1 MWLRLWNSVIVRLI
15 IKELHARIAHLVISG
30 LILVHTAVFVSH
42 VNVIYKFSISK
53 MCILIIYLFFYN
65 KAMDTVTLVTQ

>member
-42 VNVIYKFSISK
+42 VN
-53 MCILIIYLFFYN
+53 
-65 KAMDTVTLVTQ
+65 AMDTVTLVTQ

>member
-42 VNVIYKFSISK
+42 VNVIYKFSFSI
-53 MCILIIYLFFYN
+53 MCILIIY
-65 KAMDTVTLVTQ
+65 